1 MASDTQRGFYNP
13 NGVGQTQ
20 IGMALVN
27 FLQTTKKLN
36 VEYEEDENG
45 FYVVA
50 DNKKVAGIQ
59 KLAGAVAQI
68 GVAIVV
74 DETGYVGVIVGEK
87 KIAGKAA
94 VGLIGLAVMPVLA
107 APAAYGATKQKL
119 LEKDI
124 FEFLES
130 YIPSAMPDPRFQNV
144 QIEVP
149 TGNESGADVST
160 IVCSVCGSES
170 AAGTKFCG
178 QCGSELSQQL
188 VCTACGSPLVEGSRF
203 CTSCGARVPTKNV
216 CPICDAELQEDQRFC
231 HECGFDTLAE

>member
-20 IGMALVN
+20 IGMALVH

-45 FYVVA
+45 FYVMA
-50 DNKKVAGIQ
+50 NNRKVAGIQ
-59 KLAGAVAQI
+59 KIAGAVAQI

-74 DETGYVGVIVGEK
+74 DETGYVVVIVGEQK
-87 KIAGKAA
+87 FAGKTAA
-94 VGLIGLAVMPVLA
+94 ALLGAAIMPALAI
-107 APAAYGATKQKL
+107 PAAYGASKQKL

-124 FEFLES
+124 FEFLED
-130 YIPSAMPDPRFQNV
+130 YIPTAMPDPSFQKIQEEASTANDQVEDAPNV
-144 QIEVP
+144 I
-149 TGNESGADVST
+149 
-160 IVCSVCGSES
+160 CSACGSTS
-170 AAGTKFCG
+170 PANTKFCG
-178 QCGSELSQQL
+178 QCGSELTQL
-188 VCTACGSPLVEGSRF
+188 VCASCGAALVEGSKF